1 MRFLPKSL
9 VWRNAL
15 LVTLVLILNNFLW
28 IAVVRPAVYERYVQP
43 YEIYHPKGALRFLV
57 DAEWALFALIVCTIG
72 VYIIFY
78 WLRRQLQSLVKA
90 ARTLGAGKTPAPL
103 PETGPEEI
111 RELSRGFNQLAVN
124 LEALESDRRLMLVG
138 ISHDLS
144 TPLTRLRLAI
154 ELAQIRSDVN
164 QLPGMIQDIEEMNG
178 ILMQFADYAKTG
190 KEEDLVSTDF
200 NQVVAEVCQRYIAI
214 GKDVRS
220 NLGELPTFA
229 FRPLAFRRLVTNL
242 VDNAARYAGGII
254 QVETQLLD
262 GNVVVKVLDCG
273 PGIQSTDPNSLIKP
287 FARENIARGEQLGA
301 GLGLSIVDRIAK
313 QHGGILSLTN
323 RPQGGLDAT
332 VTIPIPPKAS
342 ESSPAASKRRR

>member
-78 WLRRQLQSLVKA
+78 WLRRQLQSLLAA
-90 ARTLGAGKTPAPL
+90 ARTLGEGNTPAPL
-103 PETGPEEI
+103 REETGPEEI

-154 ELAQIRSDVN
+154 ELAQIRSDFN

-190 KEEDLVSTDF
+190 KEEDLVKTDF
-200 NQVVAEVCQRYIAI
+200 NQVVAEVSQRYVAV

-220 NLGELPTFA
+220 NLGELPAFA
-229 FRPLAFRRLVTNL
+229 FRPLAIRRLVTNL
-242 VDNAARYAGGII
+242 VDNAARYAGGAIE
-254 QVETQLLD
+254 VETRFLE
-262 GNVVVKVLDCG
+262 GNVTLRVLDRG
-273 PGIQSTDPNSLIKP
+273 PGIQSIDPNSLIKP

-313 QHGGILSLTN
+313 HHGGALILTN
-323 RPQGGLDAT
+323 RTQGGLTAT
-332 VTIPIPPKAS
+332 VTIPIPS
-342 ESSPAASKRRR
+342 

>member
-1 MRFLPKSL
+1 MRFFPKSL

-43 YEIYHPKGALRFLV
+43 YQIYHPKGILRFLV
-57 DAEWALFALIVCTIG
+57 EAEWALFALIVCSVG

-78 WLRRQLQSLVKA
+78 WLRRQLQSLLGA
-90 ARTLGAGKTPAPL
+90 ARILGDGNMPAPL

-111 RELSRGFNQLAVN
+111 RELSRGFNQLALN

-154 ELAQIRSDVN
+154 ELAQMKPDVS
-164 QLPGMIQDIEEMNG
+164 QLSGMIQDIEEMNG
-178 ILMQFADYAKTG
+178 ILLQFADYAKTG
-190 KEEDLVSTDF
+190 KEEQPVLADF
-200 NQVVAEVCQRYIAI
+200 NQVVAEVCQRYVAA

-220 NLGELPTFA
+220 HLGVLPAFR
-229 FRPLAFRRLVTNL
+229 FRPLAVRRLVTNL
-242 VDNAARYAGGII
+242 VDNAARYADVSIEVNTGY
-254 QVETQLLD
+254 LD
-262 GNVVVKVLDCG
+262 GKVTFSVLDRG
-273 PGIQSTDPNSLIKP
+273 PGIQSMDPNSLIKP
-287 FARENIARGEQLGA
+287 FARENAARGTQLGA

-313 QHGGILSLTN
+313 THGGSLVLCN
-323 RPQGGLDAT
+323 RPERGLAAT
-332 VTIPIPPKAS
+332 VAIPV
-342 ESSPAASKRRR
+342 SP

>member
-1 MRFLPKSL
+1 MRFFPKSL

-78 WLRRQLQSLVKA
+78 WLRRQLQSLVGA
-90 ARTLGAGKTPAPL
+90 ARTLGAGNTPAPL

-154 ELAQIRSDVN
+154 ELAHIKSDVN

-178 ILMQFADYAKTG
+178 ILVQFADYAKTG
-190 KEEDLVSTDF
+190 KEEHPVTSDF
-200 NQVVAEVCQRYIAI
+200 GQVVAEVCQRYVAI

-220 NLGELPTFA
+220 NLRELPAFA
-229 FRPLAFRRLVTNL
+229 FRPLAIRRLVTNL

-254 QVETQLLD
+254 EVETQFFNRNAVLL
-262 GNVVVKVLDCG
+262 VLDRG
-273 PGIQSTDPNSLIKP
+273 PGIQSIDPNSLIKP
-287 FARENIARGEQLGA
+287 FARENVARGEQLGA

-313 QHGGILSLTN
+313 HHGGALILTN

-332 VTIPIPPKAS
+332 VTIPIP
-342 ESSPAASKRRR
+342 

>member
-1 MRFLPKSL
+1 MKLFPKSL

-78 WLRRQLQSLVKA
+78 WLRRQLQSLLGA
-90 ARTLGAGKTPAPL
+90 ARILGDGHMPPLL

-111 RELSRGFNQLAVN
+111 RDLSRGFNQLARN

-154 ELAQIRSDVN
+154 ELMQMKPDIN
-164 QLPGMIQDIEEMNG
+164 QTPGMILDIEEMTG
-178 ILMQFADYAKTG
+178 ILVQFSDYAKTG
-190 KEEDLVSTDF
+190 KEEEPMVGDF
-200 NQVVAEVCQRYIAI
+200 NQLVAEVCQRYVAVGKPINWDLANQPVFGFRAMAI
-214 GKDVRS
+214 
-220 NLGELPTFA
+220 
-229 FRPLAFRRLVTNL
+229 RRLVTNL
-242 VDNAARYAGGII
+242 VDNASRYGRGQIE
-254 QVETQLLD
+254 VSTRYEEGSVTLTVRD
-262 GNVVVKVLDCG
+262 EG
-273 PGIQSTDPNSLIKP
+273 PGIRSTDPNSLIKP
-287 FARENIARGEQLGA
+287 FARENIARGSQLSA

-313 QHGGILSLTN
+313 THGGSLVLGN
-323 RPQGGLDAT
+323 RPKGGLVVT
-332 VTIPIPPKAS
+332 VTIPIS
-342 ESSPAASKRRR
+342 Q

>member
-78 WLRRQLQSLVKA
+78 WLRRQLQSLVGA
-90 ARTLGAGKTPAPL
+90 ARTLGAGSTPAPL

-111 RELSRGFNQLAVN
+111 RELSRGFNQLALN

-154 ELAQIRSDVN
+154 ELAQMKSDVN

-178 ILMQFADYAKTG
+178 ILTQFADYAKTG
-190 KEEDLVSTDF
+190 KEEDLVKTDF
-200 NQVVAEVCQRYIAI
+200 NQVVAEVSQRYVAV
-214 GKDVRS
+214 GKDIRS
-220 NLGELPTFA
+220 NLGELPAFA
-229 FRPLAFRRLVTNL
+229 FRPLAIRRLVTNL
-242 VDNAARYAGGII
+242 VDNASRYAGGTIE
-254 QVETQLLD
+254 VETQFLD
-262 GNVVVKVLDCG
+262 GNVSLRVLDRG
-273 PGIQSTDPNSLIKP
+273 PGIQSIDPNRLIKP

-313 QHGGILSLTN
+313 HHGGALTLTN
-323 RPQGGLDAT
+323 RTQGGLAAN
-332 VTIPIPPKAS
+332 VVIPIPP
-342 ESSPAASKRRR
+342 

>member
-15 LVTLVLILNNFLW
+15 LVTLVLILDNFLW

-57 DAEWALFALIVCTIG
+57 DAEWAFFALIVCTIG

-78 WLRRQLQSLVKA
+78 WLRRQLQRLVGA
-90 ARTLGAGKTPAPL
+90 ARTLGAGNTPAPL

-154 ELAQIRSDVN
+154 ELAQIKPDVD

-190 KEEDLVSTDF
+190 KEEDLVKTDF
-200 NQVVAEVCQRYIAI
+200 NQVVAEVSQRYAAV

-220 NLGELPTFA
+220 SLGELPAFA
-229 FRPLAFRRLVTNL
+229 FRPLAIRRLVTNL
-242 VDNAARYAGGII
+242 VDNATRYAGGTIE
-254 QVETQLLD
+254 VETQVQD
-262 GNVVVKVLDCG
+262 GNVSLRVLDRG
-273 PGIQSTDPNSLIKP
+273 PGIQSIDPNSLIKP

-313 QHGGILSLTN
+313 HHGGALALTN
-323 RPQGGLDAT
+323 RVQGGLAAT
-332 VTIPIPPKAS
+332 VTIPIPS
-342 ESSPAASKRRR
+342 

>member
-1 MRFLPKSL
+1 MKLFPKSL

-43 YEIYHPKGALRFLV
+43 YQIYHPKGLLRFLV
-57 DAEWALFALIVCTIG
+57 DVEWALFALIVCSVG

-78 WLRRQLQSLVKA
+78 WLRRQLQSLLGA
-90 ARTLGAGKTPAPL
+90 ARILGDGNMPAPL

-111 RELSRGFNQLAVN
+111 RELSRGFNQLALN

-154 ELAQIRSDVN
+154 ELARMKPDVS
-164 QLPGMIQDIEEMNG
+164 QLSGMIQDIEEMNG
-178 ILMQFADYAKTG
+178 ILLQFADYAKTG
-190 KEEDLVSTDF
+190 KEEQPVVADF
-200 NQVVAEVCQRYIAI
+200 NQVVAEVCQRYVAV

-220 NLGELPTFA
+220 NLAMLPAFG
-229 FRPLAFRRLVTNL
+229 FRPLAVRRLVTNL
-242 VDNAARYAGGII
+242 VDNAARYADSGIE
-254 QVETQLLD
+254 VNTSYLD
-262 GNVVVKVLDCG
+262 GTVTLSVLDRG
-273 PGIQSTDPNSLIKP
+273 PGIQSMDPNSLIKP
-287 FARENIARGEQLGA
+287 FARENIARGSQLGA

-313 QHGGILSLTN
+313 THGGGLVLRN
-323 RPQGGLDAT
+323 RPERGLAAT
-332 VTIPIPPKAS
+332 VAIPVSGI
-342 ESSPAASKRRR
+342 R

>member
-1 MRFLPKSL
+1 MKLIPQSL

-28 IAVVRPAVYERYVQP
+28 LAVVRPAVYERFVQP

-78 WLRRQLQSLVKA
+78 WLRRQLQSLLGA
-90 ARTLGAGKTPAPL
+90 ARILGDGHMPPPL

-111 RELSRGFNQLAVN
+111 RDLSRGFNQLARN

-154 ELAQIRSDVN
+154 ELMPMKPDVN
-164 QLPGMIQDIEEMNG
+164 QIPGIILDIEEMNG
-178 ILMQFADYAKTG
+178 ILVQFADYAKTG
-190 KEEDLVSTDF
+190 KEEEPMVGDF
-200 NQVVAEVCQRYIAI
+200 NQVVAEVCQRYVAVGKPVHWDLANQPEFGFRSMAI
-214 GKDVRS
+214 
-220 NLGELPTFA
+220 
-229 FRPLAFRRLVTNL
+229 RRLVTNL
-242 VDNAARYAGGII
+242 VDNAARYGSGQIEVSTRYDEGSVTLI
-254 QVETQLLD
+254 VRD
-262 GNVVVKVLDCG
+262 HG
-273 PGIQSTDPNSLIKP
+273 PGIRSTDPNSLIKP
-287 FARENIARGEQLGA
+287 FARENVARGSQLGA

-313 QHGGILSLTN
+313 THGGSLVLGN
-323 RPQGGLDAT
+323 RPEGGLAVT
-332 VTIPIPPKAS
+332 VTIPI
-342 ESSPAASKRRR
+342 RQ